1 MNDVNDIVIDTTN
14 DAATWCR
21 FTIADER
28 CQWQIRRLKL
38 RFDDDALIWWM
49 MSMILWM
56 IRRITLLP
64 HADSPL
70 LMNDANDRCGAW
82 NWDLMLIL
90 WSDEWCQW
98 YCDWYDE
105 CRCYLMQIHHCWWTM
120 VLEDTTNKAEIWC
133 WCSDVMNDV
142 NDIVID
148 TTNDAA
154 TWCWFTIA
162 DERCQWQIRRIK
174 SDVMNDVNDIVI
186 DTTNDAAT
194 SCRFT
199 IADER
204 CQWKMRFMKLRFDAD
219 TLIWWMMPMIVWM
232 IWWMLLPMP
241 IHHFWWTMP
250 KTDARMSDA
259 GVWCWRLDLV
269 NDKMNDAATWN
280 ADSPLLMNDD
290 NERCDAW
297 SWDFDDDTI
306 IDEWC
311 QWMMN
316 DTMSDADADAPC
328 LMNDDNEWYDGWSWD
343 LMLMLWSDEWF

>member
-82 NWDLMLIL
+82 NWDLMLML

-120 VLEDTTNKAEIWC
+120 PMTDTTNKAEIWC
-133 WCSDVMNDV
+133 WCSDLMNDV
-142 NDIVID
+142 IELVID

-154 TWCWFTIA
+154 TWCGFTIA
-162 DERCQWQIRRIK
+162 DERCQWQMRRI
-174 SDVMNDVNDIVI
+174 
-186 DTTNDAAT
+186 
-194 SCRFT
+194 
-199 IADER
+199 
-204 CQWKMRFMKLRFDAD
+204 KLRFDAD
-219 TLIWWMMPMIVWM
+219 ALIWWMMPMIVGLIRRM
-232 IWWMLLPMP
+232 MLLP
-241 IHHFWWTMP
+241 H
-250 KTDARMSDA
+250 
-259 GVWCWRLDLV
+259 
-269 NDKMNDAATWN
+269 
-280 ADSPLLMNDD
+280 ADSPLLMNDAND
-290 NERCDAW
+290 RCDAW
-297 SWDFDDDTI
+297 
-306 IDEWC
+306 
-311 QWMMN
+311 N
-316 DTMSDADADAPC
+316 
-328 LMNDDNEWYDGWSWD
+328 
-343 LMLMLWSDEWF
+343 